1 MFVPGHQAHLSPL
14 ARIESPSPALNHLL
28 ILALIPFQS
37 HRAQGQT
44 LIAHD
49 RAQENVM
56 TSVDGHEAA
65 ASHANPLMA
74 VIAVIV
80 QVVDAC

>member
-14 ARIESPSPALNHLL
+14 PRIEGPSPGPNHRL

-37 HRAQGQT
+37 RRAQGQT
-44 LIAHD
+44 LTAHD
-49 RAQENVM
+49 HAQENVM
-56 TSVDGHEAA
+56 ISVDGHEAA
-65 ASHANPLMA
+65 ASHANLLVT
-74 VIAVIV
+74 VIAVVV